1 MKERHDQAVAAF
13 QGHQRGP
20 LELAL
25 DLQTI
30 SQHKFPE
37 AALEKIVFEKCEAG
51 ARALVSVAALS
62 GAIDDLRNSIDYR
75 NGLISEFREQRDKMT
90 ELDRI
95 QLYVGAPKAG
105 EVDARFV
112 SNVQALSKQ
121 TDDCI
126 FFSMFLAGEL
136 MRYGSVLHS
145 RNRLRYRL
153 GVQKLL
159 PVDWTIAQE
168 ANLLPNEAEY
178 ANWVAGFKR
187 PRSRWE
193 RFRSWV
199 RGIKTEASVSP
210 QTRIAPNKPKPFRN
224 LGRTGYRKR
233 SKSAHSTFVDH
244 KNP

>member
-1 MKERHDQAVAAF
+1 MSIWSAVAETWRNTPAPLHTIITAAFGSLIGAWLASRSQAKRRVVDELRAVHTAHALCFSIINRALSLKGLQIRPMKERHDRAVAAF

-153 GVQKLL
+153 
-159 PVDWTIAQE
+159 
-168 ANLLPNEAEY
+168 
-178 ANWVAGFKR
+178 
-187 PRSRWE
+187 
-193 RFRSWV
+193 
-199 RGIKTEASVSP
+199 
-210 QTRIAPNKPKPFRN
+210 
-224 LGRTGYRKR
+224 
-233 SKSAHSTFVDH
+233 
-244 KNP
+244 

>member
-1 MKERHDQAVAAF
+1 MSIWSAVAETWRNTPAPLHTIITAAFGSRIGAWLASRSQAKRRVVDELRAVHTAHALCFSIINRALSLKGLQIRPMKERHDQAVAAF

-37 AALEKIVFEKCEAG
+37 AAFEKIVFEKCEAG

-153 GVQKLL
+153 
-159 PVDWTIAQE
+159 
-168 ANLLPNEAEY
+168 
-178 ANWVAGFKR
+178 
-187 PRSRWE
+187 
-193 RFRSWV
+193 
-199 RGIKTEASVSP
+199 
-210 QTRIAPNKPKPFRN
+210 
-224 LGRTGYRKR
+224 
-233 SKSAHSTFVDH
+233 
-244 KNP
+244 